1 MKYYPHW
8 GSFQPI
14 LIEIMRKTSGDVLE
28 LGMGSFSTPLLH
40 SLCLDM
46 ERNLVSYENDK
57 VYCDM
62 HKNFRKPHHTIHFV
76 KDWNDVNISDRAWSV
91 AFVDHKPAE
100 RRKEEVRKLANNT
113 QYVLI
118 HDSQPEEDRFYKYS
132 EIYPLFK
139 YKFDYNKIIPQTTVL
154 SNFEDLSWLRN

>member
-14 LIEIMRKTSGDVLE
+14 LIDIMRKTSGDVLE

-46 ERNLVSYENDK
+46 DRNLVSYESDR
-57 VYCDM
+57 VYFDM
-62 HKNFRKPHHTIHFV
+62 HNHFVKPHHTIHLV
-76 KDWNDVNISDRAWSV
+76 KDWNDANISNRAWSV
-91 AFVDHKPAE
+91 ALVDHKPME
-100 RRKEEVRKLANNT
+100 RRKEEIKKLVNNT
-113 QYVLI
+113 QYVII
-118 HDSQPEEDRFYKYS
+118 HDSQPKEDRFYKYS

-139 YKFDYNKIIPQTTVL
+139 YRFDYNKIFPQTTVL
-154 SNFEDLSWLRN
+154 SNFEDLSWLKN